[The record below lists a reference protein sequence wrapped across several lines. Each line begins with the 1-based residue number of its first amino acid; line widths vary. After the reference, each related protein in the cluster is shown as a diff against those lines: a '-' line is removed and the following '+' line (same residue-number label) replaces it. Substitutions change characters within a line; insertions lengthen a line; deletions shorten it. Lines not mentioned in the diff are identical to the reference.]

1 MCKPIP
7 IVCLSLSALAVQ
19 MGVASAQTSNL
30 QPTNDGSGFYSDP
43 ATGNIYRRVQRTIE
57 KPVSEVQTQVRQRTI
72 YRPQVVT
79 QMRSQHR
86 TIYSPTVQYELQA
99 QWYNRWNPFV
109 QPSLGYAYVPRTR
122 WEARSETIQQPV
134 TSTQWVAE
142 KQTDAVPT
150 QVTRMQRDSVVQY
163 ELVQGRAAQS
173 TADNAVIA
181 RLQPYQPTTQI
192 AAATAAPTIPA
203 SSPVGGIAAIRS
215 DPPNR
220 SPVQTGM
227 QPSVLQPGIAPP
239 PISTVNVAQ
248 TPIMTWL
255 R

>member
-1 MCKPIP
+1 MCKPIR

-19 MGVASAQTSNL
+19 IGLASGQTPNL
-30 QPTNDGSGFYSDP
+30 QPLNNGSGFYSDP
-43 ATGNIYRRVQRTIE
+43 ATGNIYRRIQRTIE
-57 KPVSEVQTQVRQRTI
+57 KPVSEVQTQVRERTI

-79 QMRSQHR
+79 QMHSQHR
-86 TIYSPTVQYELQA
+86 TIYSPTIQYELQA
-99 QWYNRWNPFV
+99 QWHNRWNPFV

-163 ELVQGRAAQS
+163 ELVQGRAANS
-173 TADNAVIA
+173 TADDAVVA

-192 AAATAAPTIPA
+192 AAAAAPVIPTT
-203 SSPVGGIAAIRS
+203 SRIGGIAALSS

-220 SPVQTGM
+220 SPVQSGM
-227 QPSVLQPGIAPP
+227 QPSVLQPGVLPP
-239 PISTVNVAQ
+239 PIGAVNVAQ